1 MTVKCVYNK
10 YQMSYLYAMDKAK
23 LFSIC
28 LTLWLKSGVS
38 ENSEIYMRMFWRN
51 LRVGHVLHRYE
62 QNKANKQTSFGFQD
76 FQRPDFL
83 PYLVY
88 GAP

>member
-1 MTVKCVYNK
+1 MPGSLGKLDGKRTAHEIMTVKCVYNK

-28 LTLWLKSGVS
+28 LTIWLKSG
-38 ENSEIYMRMFWRN
+38 E
-51 LRVGHVLHRYE
+51 
-62 QNKANKQTSFGFQD
+62 FQD
-76 FQRPDFL
+76 FQRPDSL